1 MSITRTSIKNT
12 ESLRD
17 KNVIVFKSPKNTK
30 LDDLD
35 IIAISEWIESKV
47 DSSEMFKGLRAIAYL
62 CNIVDGL
69 EELFFEVAKTMPE
82 KIRLTAVSKKALED
96 ELSKSEIINPLQY
109 IKVVQKILKETDTT
123 NSFLTDIGEDDILHE
138 EMEQLSKELKIIS
151 IKEYSELK
159 RNSATTSSMRV
170 HQKSML
176 EELVEQIASNG
187 FKRVFL
193 NLSGDVEEK
202 IKRLSGIKK

>member
-1 MSITRTSIKNT
+1 MSITRSSIKNT

-96 ELSKSEIINPLQY
+96 ELNKSEIINPLQY

-123 NSFLTDIGEDDILHE
+123 SSFLADIGEDDILHE

-159 RNSATTSSMRV
+159 RNSISTAPKRE
-170 HQKSML
+170 HQKSIL
-176 EELVEQIASNG
+176 EELIEQIAGNG
-187 FKRVFL
+187 FKRIFL

-202 IKRLSGIKK
+202 IKKLSGIKK